1 MPQGFYRPISLQ
13 ALQIECEYG
22 EIEDKFREI
31 LLWSSYSEIIDLLKM
46 SPWKKLSRLFSLNEL
61 DLYVENNWCV
71 FVLRFG

>member
-31 LLWSSYSEIIDLLKM
+31 LLWGSYSEIIHLLIK
-46 SPWKKLSRLFSLNEL
+46 
-61 DLYVENNWCV
+61 
-71 FVLRFG
+71 